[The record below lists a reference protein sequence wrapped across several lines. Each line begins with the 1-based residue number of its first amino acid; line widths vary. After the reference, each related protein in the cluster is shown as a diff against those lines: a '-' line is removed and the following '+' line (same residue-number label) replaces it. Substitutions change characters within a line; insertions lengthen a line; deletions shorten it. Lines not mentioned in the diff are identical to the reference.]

1 MQTTKCIQKYVSHIC
16 NKMWGVSI
24 WSDRIIFAS
33 IFMPTLPWTSL
44 ESNFKPQIAHQF
56 VIKMA
61 SQKGTTQQDKVVCI
75 LLYAKSDRYI
85 GKRLS
90 INYCN

>member
-1 MQTTKCIQKYVSHIC
+1 MYSNVCFKCLQQ
-16 NKMWGVSI
+16 MWGVSVG
-24 WSDRIIFAS
+24 SDCTIFAS

-61 SQKGTTQQDKVVCI
+61 SQKGTTQRDKVVCI
-75 LLYAKSDRYI
+75 LLYAKNDRYV